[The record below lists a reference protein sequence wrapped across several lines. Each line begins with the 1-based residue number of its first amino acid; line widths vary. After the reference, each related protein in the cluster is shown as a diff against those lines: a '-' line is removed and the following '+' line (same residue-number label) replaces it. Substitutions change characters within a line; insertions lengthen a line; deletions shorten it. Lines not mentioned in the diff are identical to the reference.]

1 MAGFPRSSSQFLH
14 AMGNRRP
21 HSVYTSAMQEM
32 SKATKRRYQDP
43 FYHLWA
49 FAGHGLDIGGGD
61 DPLGRWC
68 HAFAR
73 MKSCR
78 TWDKGDGDAQEL
90 KGVKD
95 NSYDWL
101 ASSHCLEHLHNPYT
115 GLRNWIRVV
124 KPGGWLTVTI
134 PDATM
139 YEQGKWPSRWNGDH
153 KWMFSMSLP
162 RSADPPRYNVLEL
175 VGSQIADVASPERIQ
190 LVRDFYSPA
199 LAHTDQTL
207 LPNVESAIEFVL
219 RKHG

>member
-1 MAGFPRSSSQFLH
+1 MPPSVVTSMHGCKEPASLL
-14 AMGNRRP
+14 
-21 HSVYTSAMQEM
+21 VYTSTMNEM

-43 FYHLWA
+43 AYHLWY
-49 FAGHGLDIGGGD
+49 FSGVGLDIGGGD

-78 TWDKGDGDAQEL
+78 TWDKADGDAQEL

-95 NSYDWL
+95 GSFDFV
-101 ASSHCLEHLHNPYT
+101 ASSHCLEHLHSAHDALTNW
-115 GLRNWIRVV
+115 LRVLKVGGHLVV
-124 KPGGWLTVTI
+124 TV

-139 YEQGKWPSRWNGDH
+139 YEQGHWPSKYNADH
-153 KWMFSMSLP
+153 KRMFTLS
-162 RSADPPRYNVLEL
+162 DPPNDLVTHNVLDL
-175 VGSQIADVASPERIQ
+175 LRSQRIGFRFSLERLQI
-190 LVRDFYSPA
+190 VRDFYSPH
-199 LAHTDQTL
+199 LANTDQTL